1 MAISVKLPL
10 QKDGKTGK
18 YASNETY
25 LDMVKQNFKNL
36 ILTIPGERA
45 MLPDFGVGLFE
56 LLFSQ
61 GNTSILRDDIA
72 ARVQEQVS
80 TYMPYLE
87 ITNIIF
93 SSSEEKAQTDP
104 NSISMRIEYKIL
116 PLSLIDFL
124 EITV

>member
-1 MAISVKLPL
+1 
-10 QKDGKTGK
+10 
-18 YASNETY
+18 
-25 LDMVKQNFKNL
+25 
-36 ILTIPGERA
+36 

-116 PLSLIDFL
+116 TLSLIDFL